1 MNITERGGAGA
12 FSCNTSFL
20 AIRAFVGAIAEPC
33 SAIVAVRVF
42 VGEITEPRSAIVAI
56 RAFEGELAEP
66 RSAIVEVRPFV
77 GELTEPRSANV
88 EVRPF
93 VGEER
98 SCSKVF
104 TFEIA
109 SCIERL
115 DEYKIVQEDLISD
128 QLQQAI
134 QRLSPMADLIFLFHS
149 ELGHAPIIGRKPE

>member
-1 MNITERGGAGA
+1 VIIVKTWFMIITERGGAGG

-20 AIRAFVGAIAEPC
+20 ADRAFVGEIAEPC
-33 SAIVAVRVF
+33 SAIVAV
-42 VGEITEPRSAIVAI
+42 

-66 RSAIVEVRPFV
+66 RSAIVAIRAFASEIAEPCSAIVAVRV
-77 GELTEPRSANV
+77 
-88 EVRPF
+88 F

-115 DEYKIVQEDLISD
+115 DEYKEIETYISNRTRRLI
-128 QLQQAI
+128 
-134 QRLSPMADLIFLFHS
+134 
-149 ELGHAPIIGRKPE
+149 